1 MLDKAIIGEAI
12 VRLRGHRSQRSV
24 AKQAGIPTGTF
35 CQWEKGKR
43 RPRDSQIPKLL
54 KGLDCTEDALTVMA
68 WQIQGEKLKLKG
80 SAIESTS
87 FHALDKHQEQITAL
101 LRENLRNANPEV
113 RSALIRLRVSIRESG
128 QKLMAVQADLEALIL
143 ALGRVG

>member
-1 MLDKAIIGEAI
+1 MLDKKIIGEAI

-24 AKQAGIPTGTF
+24 AKRAGIPTGTW
-35 CQWEKGKR
+35 CCWEKGKR

-54 KGLDCTEDALTVMA
+54 KGLDCTEDELTVMA

-87 FHALDKHQEQITAL
+87 FDALAEHQERITDL
-101 LRENLRNANPEV
+101 LRENIRNAHPDV
-113 RSALIRLRVSIRESG
+113 RSALIRLRGSIHESG
-128 QKLMAVQADLEALIL
+128 EKLMAVQADFEALIL